1 MLDRGLIIVKARVFY
16 VSSFGRRGTVRSDP
30 YDSHSAFQIKLY
42 YPRNGTPRW
51 PMDLPSMVEILNE
64 YARLDPSDRD
74 LKVPGHLKKIQ
85 GHEGFFLLSAN
96 RGGAARS
103 TAAHRRT
110 FSNSAQQGSKP

>member
-1 MLDRGLIIVKARVFY
+1 MLDRGLIIVKTRVSY

-51 PMDLPSMVEILNE
+51 PMNLPSTVEILNE
-64 YARLDPSDRD
+64 CARSDPSDRD
-74 LKVPGHLKKIQ
+74 LKVLSHLKKIQ
-85 GHEGFFLLSAN
+85 RHEGFFFLLAN

-103 TAAHRRT
+103 TATHGRT
-110 FSNSAQQGSKP
+110 FSNSAQ